1 MNRILGMLASVAAAI
16 CLVGCRE
23 EATTAPSPGGKA
35 GGKAVTVG
43 MMPKLVGIPYFN
55 ACRQGAEEAAKE
67 LGVRLVYDGPITAD
81 VNKQAEMLDT
91 WIIRKMDVL
100 AVAPNDPHALAP
112 TLKKAMKKGLSVLTW
127 DADSD
132 EDSRNFF
139 VNQATYE
146 QIGYALVDVMAAEIG
161 GKGDV
166 AIITGTLTAANQ
178 NKWME
183 QMRKRIADAHP
194 GLNIVAVKAPGED
207 QDKAYQVTRD
217 LLRAAPDLKGIFG
230 ITSVALPGAA
240 KAVQDAGMSGK
251 IAVTGLATPKDMRK
265 FVDDGT
271 VKTVVLWSP
280 VDLGYLTVYAARRL
294 ADDGKIPE
302 EFEAGRLGKITRV
315 GTHILLGP
323 PLRFTRENI
332 ARFDF

>member
-1 MNRILGMLASVAAAI
+1 MNRFLCVLAFAAAAI
-16 CLVGCRE
+16 SLTGCGE
-23 EATTAPSPGGKA
+23 DATTGDPAQGKTL
-35 GGKAVTVG
+35 TVG

-55 ACRQGAEEAAKE
+55 ACRKGAEEAAKE

-91 WIIRKMDVL
+91 WIIQKMDVI

-132 EDSRNFF
+132 EDSRHFF

-146 QIGYALVDVMAAEIG
+146 QIGFALVDVMAAEVG
-161 GKGDV
+161 GNGDV

-183 QMRKRIADAHP
+183 QMRKRITEAQP
-194 GLNIVAVKAPGED
+194 CLNIIAVKAPGED
-207 QDKAYQVTRD
+207 QQKAYQVTRD
-217 LLRAAPDLKGIFG
+217 LLRANPGLQGVFG

-240 KAVQDAGMSGK
+240 KAVQDAGLSGK
-251 IAVTGLATPKDMRK
+251 IAVTGLATPNDMRK
-265 FVDDGT
+265 FVEDGT
-271 VKTVVLWSP
+271 VKTVVLWNP
-280 VDLGYLTVYAARRL
+280 VDLGYLTIYAAKKL
-294 ADDGKIPE
+294 TEDGTLPE
-302 EFEAGRLGKITRV
+302 EFEAGRLGTIKRA
-315 GTHILLGP
+315 GTHVLLGP
-323 PLRFTRENI
+323 PMRFTRENI
-332 ARFDF
+332 AGFDF

>member
-1 MNRILGMLASVAAAI
+1 MNRIAGALAIVTAAI
-16 CLVGCRE
+16 FLVGCGKGNPK
-23 EATTAPSPGGKA
+23 APGTRAA
-35 GGKAVTVG
+35 GQPITVG

-67 LGVRLVYDGPITAD
+67 LGVKLVYDGPITAD
-81 VNKQAEMLDT
+81 VNKQAETLDT
-91 WIIRKMDVL
+91 WIIQKMDVL

-112 TLKKAMKKGLSVLTW
+112 TLRKAMKKGLHVLTW

-146 QIGYALVDVMAAEIG
+146 QIGYALVDVMAGEIG
-161 GKGDV
+161 EKGDV

-194 GLNIVAVKAPGED
+194 GMNIAAVKAPGED
-207 QDKAYQVTRD
+207 QEKAYQVTRD
-217 LLRAAPDLKGIFG
+217 LLRANPDLKGIFG

-240 KAVQDAGMSGK
+240 KAVRDAGMSGK
-251 IAVTGLATPKDMRK
+251 IAVTGLATPKDMRS
-265 FVDDGT
+265 FVEDGT
-271 VKTVVLWSP
+271 VKTVVLWNP
-280 VDLGYLTVYAARRL
+280 VDLGYLTIHAAKRL
-294 ADDGKIPE
+294 AETGKLPA
-302 EFEAGRLGKITRV
+302 EFQAGRLGKIKLA
-315 GTHILLGP
+315 GTHILLGQP
-323 PLRFTRENI
+323 MRFTRDNI
-332 ARFDF
+332 AKFDF

>member
-1 MNRILGMLASVAAAI
+1 MKRFLCMLAAA
-16 CLVGCRE
+16 VVFGGCGKE
-23 EATTAPSPGGKA
+23 STTAPSGKA
-35 GGKAVTVG
+35 SGKAITVG

-67 LGVRLVYDGPITAD
+67 LGVKLVYDGPITAD
-81 VNKQAEMLDT
+81 VSKQAEMLDT
-91 WIIRKMDVL
+91 WIIQGMDVV

-112 TLKKAMKKGLSVLTW
+112 TLRKAMKKGLSVLTW

-132 EDSRNFF
+132 EDSRHFL

-146 QIGYALVDVMAAEIG
+146 QIGYALVDAMAAEIG

-207 QDKAYQVTRD
+207 QEKAYQVTRD
-217 LLRAAPDLKGIFG
+217 LLRANPDLKGVFG

-265 FVDDGT
+265 FIADGT
-271 VKTVVLWSP
+271 VKTVVLWNP
-280 VDLGYLTVYAARRL
+280 VDLGYLTIHAAKKL
-294 ADDGKIPE
+294 AEEGKLPE
-302 EFEAGRLGKITRV
+302 EFEAGRLGKVKRA

-323 PLRFTRENI
+323 PMRFTEENI
-332 ARFDF
+332 AKFDF

>member
-1 MNRILGMLASVAAAI
+1 MSVAAAI
-16 CLVGCRE
+16 LVAGCGE
-23 EATTAPSPGGKA
+23 EAGKAPGGKA
-35 GGKAVTVG
+35 AGKTITVG
-43 MMPKLVGIPYFN
+43 MIPKLVGIPYFN

-67 LGVRLVYDGPITAD
+67 LGVTLVYDGPITAD

-91 WIIRKMDVL
+91 WIIQKMDVL

-112 TLKKAMKKGLSVLTW
+112 TLRKAMKRGLSVLTW

-132 EDSRNFF
+132 EDSRHYF

-146 QIGYALVDVMAAEIG
+146 QIGHALVDVMAAEIG

-166 AIITGTLTAANQ
+166 AIVTGTLTAANQ

-183 QMRKRIADAHP
+183 QMRQRVAAAHP
-194 GLNIVAVKAPGED
+194 GVNIVAVKAPGED
-207 QDKAYQVTRD
+207 QEKAYQVTRD
-217 LLRAAPDLKGIFG
+217 LLRANPDLKGIFG

-240 KAVQDAGMSGK
+240 KAVQDAGLSGK

-265 FVDDGT
+265 FVEDGT

-280 VDLGYLTVYAARRL
+280 VDLGYLTIYAAKKL
-294 ADDGKIPE
+294 AEVGTLPE
-302 EFEAGRLGKITRV
+302 EFDAGRLGKIKRA

-323 PLRFTRENI
+323 PLRFTKENI
-332 ARFDF
+332 ARYDF